1 MDLDEQ
7 LSSRLSSLS
16 PTQTVFF
23 DESDVP
29 VGSISPDSSVADV
42 SSTDYTLPQ
51 PPTTSSPE
59 VDGLDD
65 NEDNDD
71 AYIKGKN
78 FNLDSSEVYGIF
90 LNAKK
95 QPEKL
100 NTMPPV
106 KPAGGSIFVYDLGS
120 CTAQH
125 DAKKKQLRYVHVE
138 SMTFSKSLLNESMQI
153 VQNKVLITLSFC
165 YYNK

>member
-1 MDLDEQ
+1 MFLLDPFLLIPLLLMCPQ
-7 LSSRLSSLS
+7 L
-16 PTQTVFF
+16 
-23 DESDVP
+23 
-29 VGSISPDSSVADV
+29 
-42 SSTDYTLPQ
+42 TLPIPQ

-65 NEDNDD
+65 NEDNND

-125 DAKKKQLRYVHVE
+125 DLGSCTAQQQGVPNR
-138 SMTFSKSLLNESMQI
+138 
-153 VQNKVLITLSFC
+153 
-165 YYNK
+165 